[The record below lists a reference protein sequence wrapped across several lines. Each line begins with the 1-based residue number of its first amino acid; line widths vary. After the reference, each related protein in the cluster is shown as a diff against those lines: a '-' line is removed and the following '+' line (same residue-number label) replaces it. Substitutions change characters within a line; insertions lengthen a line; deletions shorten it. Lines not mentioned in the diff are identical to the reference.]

1 MRRII
6 NEISKGTN
14 INQNIKEYLKE
25 YKQLNNQFAFVRLA
39 LNYYTYYQM
48 RQDGDIKRQGV
59 KEVADSV
66 HKVIK
71 NAVLEGCMPKEEAV
85 EILDKGRD
93 YILKEVGALTYYV
106 DVFRVYEHALN
117 RAEYRFKESTLDKD
131 YSDENL
137 CRMLM
142 QYILSDEDNTVIN
155 SKIAEVIAELPIRMT
170 KSKFFEHL
178 TNGLS
183 IYKGSDKKTLDD
195 FIYMI
200 KTSSMISDSDEFA
213 TLFPE
218 LEEVAVSLKNIDYA
232 GITEEEYKFSI
243 RNIEDVS
250 VFIEDAMNICMM
262 IMEIMNDTYSI
273 VLTTGDQ
280 EKDKVM
286 MACTEIVAAVN
297 DHFILGSEIDEETE
311 DMFSVLEGSQESMYQ
326 KISLYNIVDEIISSY
341 GEVINEENLNEE
353 FDDLI
358 KLSVLSSD
366 SIFVS
371 LYEKSDET
379 LVDDMG
385 LEQVTSEIVSEFK
398 KLFEDNPKAVNRA
411 VMNSVLSQLP
421 VFFNNISELQDF
433 IYQTLY
439 NCKDMAEKNACVD
452 VLHQIMEE

>member
-14 INQNIKEYLKE
+14 VNDNIKEYLKQ
-25 YKQLNNQFAFVRLA
+25 YKQLNNRFAFVRLA

-48 RQDGDIKRQGV
+48 REDGDIKRQGV

-66 HKVIK
+66 HKVIR
-71 NAVLEGCMPKEEAV
+71 NGVLERNLSKDEATRTLD
-85 EILDKGRD
+85 EGRKYILD
-93 YILKEVGALTYYV
+93 EVGALTYYV
-106 DVFRVYEHALN
+106 DVFRAYEHALN
-117 RAEYRFKESTLDKD
+117 RVEYRFKESTLDKN
-131 YSDENL
+131 YNDEDL

-155 SKIAEVIAELPIRMT
+155 SKISEVIAELPIRMT
-170 KSKFFEHL
+170 KTKFFEHV

-195 FIYMI
+195 FVYMI
-200 KTSSMISDSDEFA
+200 KTSSMISDNKDFA
-213 TLFPE
+213 SLFPE
-218 LEEVAVSLKNIDYA
+218 LEEVAESLKNIDYSN
-232 GITEEEYKFSI
+232 ISEEEYKFSI

-273 VLTTGDQ
+273 VLTQNDD

-286 MACTEIVAAVN
+286 KACEEIVIAVN
-297 DHFILGSEIDEETE
+297 DHFVLGSEIDEDTE
-311 DMFSVLEGSQESMYQ
+311 DMFSILEGSQESMYQ
-326 KISLYNIVDEIISSY
+326 KISLYNIVDEITSSY
-341 GEVINEENLNEE
+341 AEVLSQEQLVEE
-353 FDDLI
+353 FRDLE

-366 SIFVS
+366 SIFV
-371 LYEKSDET
+371 T
-379 LVDDMG
+379 LDNTADDAVVDDDM
-385 LEQVTSEIVSEFK
+385 LTAVTDSLISDFRQ
-398 KLFEDNPKAVNRA
+398 LFENNPKAVNRA

-439 NCKDMAEKNACVD
+439 NCKDSAEKNACVD
-452 VLHQIMEE
+452 VLHVIMEE